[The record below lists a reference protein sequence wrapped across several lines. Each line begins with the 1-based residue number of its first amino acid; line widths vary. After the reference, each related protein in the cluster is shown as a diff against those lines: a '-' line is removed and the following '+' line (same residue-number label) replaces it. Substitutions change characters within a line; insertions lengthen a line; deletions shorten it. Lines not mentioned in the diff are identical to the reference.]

1 MALPRLALQPFHELV
16 LAAPSGGGTAS
27 NVTLDGATTL
37 AAGST
42 LRTSGAVR
50 LGAEFLAVRPKLLW
64 CPAQSAV
71 SVG

>member
-1 MALPRLALQPFHELV
+1 MALPRLALQPSHELV

-37 AAGST
+37 AAGAT

-50 LGAEFLAVRPKLLW
+50 LGVEFLAVRLCQTVVLSCPK
-64 CPAQSAV
+64 
-71 SVG
+71 